1 MSCFRRLAA
10 CLSPHRLEVDTGLV
24 HVRFEVAEVVLGRDF
39 LRILPFSSISI
50 IPPILRAQPYL
61 YITLISKRGQSLST
75 SKHDNAQTDLSKHWR
90 DQRLHKRL

>member
-1 MSCFRRLAA
+1 MFQAVSC

-24 HVRFEVAEVVLGRDF
+24 HVRFAVAEVVLGRDF

-61 YITLISKRGQSLST
+61 YIPLISKGGQSLST
-75 SKHDNAQTDLSKHWR
+75 SKQGNAHSDLRKH
-90 DQRLHKRL
+90 